1 MKSTRL
7 DSGKDSSVFKPIKKS
22 ALLAC
27 IYALACAANVYAV
40 GTGDP
45 LRPPEYRSKG
55 NVASAVAIAKP
66 QWQVNE
72 ILFSGTRRVAVIN
85 DRAVAIGDHIN
96 GAQVVDIMPEHV
108 VLQYKNNFINARLKS
123 VLVKKRRIIN

>member
-1 MKSTRL
+1 M
-7 DSGKDSSVFKPIKKS
+7 FKPIKKL

-27 IYALACAANVYAV
+27 TYALVCTENAYAV

-45 LRPPEYRSKG
+45 LRPPEYRSKE
-55 NVASAVAIAKP
+55 NVAGAVAIEKP
-66 QWQVNE
+66 QWHVNE

-85 DRAVAIGDHIN
+85 DRAVAIGDQIN
-96 GAQVVDIMPEHV
+96 GAKVVDIMPEHV

-123 VLVKKRRIIN
+123 MLVKKRRIIN